1 MKYFSSKVK
10 MYGMSFDSKTEA
22 SHYMKLKTRQ
32 ENGEITNLQLQV
44 EFEIIPKLVV
54 DELKVLKTKTKLV
67 HKVLERAAH
76 YTADFVYE
84 ENGKI
89 IIEEVKS
96 RGTMLA
102 RDYPLRRK
110 LIRKKIAEMNNSL
123 GVERY
128 EFREIVK

>member
-1 MKYFSSKVK
+1 M
-10 MYGMSFDSKTEA
+10 
-22 SHYMKLKTRQ
+22 
-32 ENGEITNLQLQV
+32 
-44 EFEIIPKLVV
+44 
-54 DELKVLKTKTKLV
+54 
-67 HKVLERAAH
+67 ERAAH

-110 LIRKKIAEMNNSL
+110 LIRKKIVEMNNSL

>member
-10 MYGMSFDSKTEA
+10 MYGMTFDSKTEA

-32 ENGEITNLQLQV
+32 DNGEITNLQLQV

-110 LIRKKIAEMNNSL
+110 LIRKKIVEMNNSL

-128 EFREIVK
+128 EFREIIK

>member
-67 HKVLERAAH
+67 PKVLERAAH

-110 LIRKKIAEMNNSL
+110 LIRKKIVEMNNSL

>member
-10 MYGMSFDSKTEA
+10 MYGMTFDSKTEA

-32 ENGEITNLQLQV
+32 DNGEITNLQLQV

-110 LIRKKIAEMNNSL
+110 LIRKKIVEMNNSL

>member
-128 EFREIVK
+128 KFREIIK

>member
-10 MYGMSFDSKTEA
+10 MYGMTFDSKTEA

-110 LIRKKIAEMNNSL
+110 LIRKKIVEMNNSL

>member
-10 MYGMSFDSKTEA
+10 MYGMTFDSKTEA

-32 ENGEITNLQLQV
+32 DNGEITNLQLQV

-84 ENGKI
+84 EKGKI

-128 EFREIVK
+128 EFREIIR

>member
-10 MYGMSFDSKTEA
+10 MYGMTFDSKTEA

-32 ENGEITNLQLQV
+32 DNGEITNLQLQV

-84 ENGKI
+84 EKGKI

-110 LIRKKIAEMNNSL
+110 LIRKKIAEMNNYL

-128 EFREIVK
+128 EFREIIR

>member
-1 MKYFSSKVK
+1 MKYFSKKVK
-10 MYGMSFDSKTEA
+10 MYGMTFDSKTEA
-22 SHYMKLKTRQ
+22 SHYMKLKSRLD
-32 ENGEITNLQLQV
+32 NGEIKNLQLQV

-67 HKVLERAAH
+67 PKVLERAAH

-89 IIEEVKS
+89 IIGEVKS

-110 LIRKKIAEMNNSL
+110 LIRKKIVEMNNSL

>member
-10 MYGMSFDSKTEA
+10 MYGMTFDSKTEA

-32 ENGEITNLQLQV
+32 DNGEITNLQMQV

-67 HKVLERAAH
+67 PKVLERAAH

-110 LIRKKIAEMNNSL
+110 LIRKKIVEMNNSL

>member
-10 MYGMSFDSKTEA
+10 MYGMTFDSKTEA

-32 ENGEITNLQLQV
+32 DNGDIKNLQLQV

-128 EFREIVK
+128 EFREIIR

>member
-110 LIRKKIAEMNNSL
+110 LIRKKIVEMNNSL

-128 EFREIVK
+128 EFREIIK